1 MLYQFPCWYTFYG
14 NHFISEVNFNLQ
26 FSQANGPFPCP
37 YINMFNSL
45 ILNKLD
51 IMQQQRMKPSKG
63 SFKDILICEYE
74 QQLKISEFSSPLHT
88 PLLNYKHAFQCSHFL
103 ILNCTA
109 SMFAFF
115 LKYFWFLSSFLLRW
129 LGNKCLLT
137 PFLFTLYVRKCITYI
152 AIFKLVTKSTLW
164 LITYL
169 VSSNHFT
176 MNS

>member
-1 MLYQFPCWYTFYG
+1 MLYHINFLSDIHPMVT
-14 NHFISEVNFNLQ
+14 ISSQRSTTSTYNFLKQ
-26 FSQANGPFPCP
+26 MVRFL
-37 YINMFNSL
+37 MFNSL

-51 IMQQQRMKPSKG
+51 IMQQNWMKPSKG

-74 QQLKISEFSSPLHT
+74 QQPKISEFSSPLHT
-88 PLLNYKHAFQCSHFL
+88 PLLNYKHAFRCSHFL